1 MTYRAHVGANN
12 VFNEMND
19 DDDDFSPLQQKGFS
33 FEFILPSGRVLSIHT
48 NPYQA
53 LMIFTQCG
61 SVFPPIHSN

>member
-53 LMIFTQCG
+53 HI
-61 SVFPPIHSN
+61 